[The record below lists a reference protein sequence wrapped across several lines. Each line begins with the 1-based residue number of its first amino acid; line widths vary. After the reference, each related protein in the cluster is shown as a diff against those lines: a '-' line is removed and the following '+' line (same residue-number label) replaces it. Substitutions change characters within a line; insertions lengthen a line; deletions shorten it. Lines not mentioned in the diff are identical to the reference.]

1 MNWTITLISKN
12 LNLPCFFVVIEYTF
26 GIRWR
31 PPCKAKKKKS
41 TVILHVGGT
50 LLSHAILWKY
60 LDPFWCYLSLHWKLN
75 NKPVNKKNYSKY
87 LFLINSSLSFHI
99 ADYYNI
105 EWFILDII
113 MSINVVRWAD
123 ELNNACLKL
132 GVP

>member
-1 MNWTITLISKN
+1 MNWTITLEKFESSM
-12 LNLPCFFVVIEYTF
+12 FFCCYWIHFWNKMKTTVQGKI
-26 GIRWR
+26 
-31 PPCKAKKKKS
+31 KKKS

-60 LDPFWCYLSLHWKLN
+60 LDPFWCYLSLHCKLD